1 MTARSGWL
9 VGPLAWRARTRV
21 AETGTRR
28 EVLTLGEWSVRAV
41 DVRPRHPVEIECI
54 AGELLVTCE
63 GDLEDHIVSAG
74 ESFRAHRRGRLVVA
88 ALVPSRVGI
97 RELRRDGSG
106 PTLRAA

>member
-1 MTARSGWL
+1 
-9 VGPLAWRARTRV
+9 VF
-21 AETGTRR
+21 
-28 EVLTLGEWSVRAV
+28 TLGEWSVRAL
-41 DVRPRHPVEIECI
+41 DVRPRHPVEIECL

-97 RELRRDGSG
+97 REPRRDGSG
-106 PTLRAA
+106 PALRAA